1 MMDAKTVLIIDD
13 EVQIRRLLRVIL
25 EGESYRVLDADSGH
39 EGILQAAQRK
49 PDLILLDLG
58 LPDFDGAEVL
68 RRIRE
73 WSAVPV
79 IVLSVRDAEEEKIKA
94 LDIGANDYVT
104 KPFSAGELLARIRV
118 ALRSAEQPT
127 VPQLFAA
134 EGLEIDLVTRIVKKN
149 GVEVKF
155 TATEYEVLRYLVLNA
170 GKVVIHHQLLTKVW
184 GPKAVNQTHYL
195 RVYVGRL
202 REKLEEDPNNPK
214 ILMTEPGIGYR
225 LLVSPVN

>member
-225 LLVSPVN
+225 LLVSPVS